1 MRLLKVCFQ
10 NMFCRLVKKWCLFL
24 CRAIIGELDEEAD
37 ADIDF
42 DKIRAPPMKEVTH

>member
-1 MRLLKVCFQ
+1 VCVCFALICDHGD
-10 NMFCRLVKKWCLFL
+10 FF
-24 CRAIIGELDEEAD
+24 CRAIIGEVDEEVD

>member
-1 MRLLKVCFQ
+1 MRILNRVCVLHSFVTGGD
-10 NMFCRLVKKWCLFL
+10 FF

-37 ADIDF
+37 ADVDF